1 MNRLYVYSWSFFL
14 FVNAT
19 PNLEA
24 KAVGIN
30 ERSLKF
36 EVKVMKKTNLALLVT
51 GLLIGLLTEQ
61 TFSHN
66 SQDQAIAQNSGDN
79 YDVFRSHETLSYH
92 PINQA
97 SSLTRA
103 VTGATESGVKPGQ
116 ADKLDKIPC
125 IRWIDEETEPRAVLL
140 CIHGL
145 GLHKGTYE
153 DFGREMAKKGLIT
166 YAIDMRGFGSWIPK
180 QKNALIDFDG
190 SLVDIKRAL
199 TEIRKA
205 HPGLPLIM
213 LGESMGGGIGIH
225 ATALYPDLIDGLI
238 SSVPSGDRFN
248 SVDNSLKVGVHA
260 IWGGFN
266 KPIDIGPMVVGAATK
281 KSDLR
286 ERWLKDPL
294 CRTKISPNE
303 LITFQ
308 HFMNGNFDS
317 AGQIK
322 KTPVLFIMGSNDKL
336 VRPVATFKLF
346 DSLATPNKDKVMS
359 NSAEHL
365 IFEEGQFSKDDLSYI
380 NNWIDKKVLAK
391 GKDDSD
397 DTKVAD
403 DKTDTKL
410 AQKKPEE
417 TVALAAPVLVKPA
430 TNSNT
435 NKIATQPADSGIKVS
450 SASGMSY
457 WIELNRGGK
466 IYRCNN
472 KMAFKSGD
480 SIRFHIIPDS
490 AGYAYIVMK
499 EGSSGKKT
507 ILFPSKDT
515 GTKNYLAAKT
525 DYPLP
530 KDWLTFDNT
539 PGIEKM
545 SLLFSTT
552 KIASEQA
559 LNPPVYL
566 TAYVSDDMS
575 GSKDL
580 VPTRMQ
586 LSWDDPTPVILPD
599 QVPGQEKLARSF
611 SSSSGSM
618 VKVSFNDPGGLM
630 AVDVALAHQ

>member
-1 MNRLYVYSWSFFL
+1 
-14 FVNAT
+14 
-19 PNLEA
+19 
-24 KAVGIN
+24 
-30 ERSLKF
+30 
-36 EVKVMKKTNLALLVT
+36 MKKTNLALLVS
-51 GLLIGLLTEQ
+51 GLLLGQALSQ
-61 TFSHN
+61 TR
-66 SQDQAIAQNSGDN
+66 DQAYAQNAGDN
-79 YDVFRSHETLSYH
+79 YDVFRSQETLSYH
-92 PINQA
+92 PNQA
-97 SSLTRA
+97 ASLTRA
-103 VTGATESGVKPGQ
+103 SAFAAEAGAKSGK

-125 IRWIDEETEPRAVLL
+125 IRWIDEAAEPRAVLL

-153 DFGREMAKKGLIT
+153 DFGREMAKKGVVT

-225 ATALYPDLIDGLI
+225 ATALYPDMIDGLI

-248 SVDNSLKVGVHA
+248 SVDNGLKVGVHA
-260 IWGGFN
+260 IFGGFN

-281 KSDLR
+281 KNDLR
-286 ERWLKDPL
+286 ERWLNDPL

-303 LITFQ
+303 LISFQ
-308 HFMNGNFDS
+308 KFMDGNFDS
-317 AGQIK
+317 AGMIK
-322 KTPVLFIMGSNDKL
+322 QTPVLFIMGSNDKL

-380 NNWIDKKVLAK
+380 NKWIDKKVLAK
-391 GKDDSD
+391 GKDSAEE
-397 DTKVAD
+397 TRIAEEQSNS
-403 DKTDTKL
+403 KL
-410 AQKKPEE
+410 AEKKPEE
-417 TVALAAPVLVKPA
+417 KVALAAPVLVKPA
-430 TNSNT
+430 TT
-435 NKIATQPADSGIKVS
+435 AKPAAASDQDHSIKLS
-450 SASGMSY
+450 SSSGMSY

-545 SLLFSTT
+545 SLLFSST
-552 KIASEQA
+552 KIASEKA
-559 LNPPVYL
+559 LNPPEYL

-599 QVPGQEKLARSF
+599 QVPGQEKLASRSF
-611 SSSSGSM
+611 SSSTGSL
-618 VKVSFNDPGGLM
+618 VKVSFNDPSGLM

>member
-1 MNRLYVYSWSFFL
+1 
-14 FVNAT
+14 
-19 PNLEA
+19 
-24 KAVGIN
+24 
-30 ERSLKF
+30 
-36 EVKVMKKTNLALLVT
+36 MKKTNLALLT
-51 GLLIGLLTEQ
+51 SGLLVSLLSAQ
-61 TFSHN
+61 TVSTN
-66 SQDQAIAQNSGDN
+66 SIYQVNA
-79 YDVFRSHETLSYH
+79 
-92 PINQA
+92 QA
-97 SSLTRA
+97 S
-103 VTGATESGVKPGQ
+103 GAKSGK

-125 IRWIDEETEPRAVLL
+125 IRWIDEATEPKAVLL

-145 GLHKGTYE
+145 GLHKGTFE
-153 DFGREMAKKGLIT
+153 DFGREMAKKGVVT

-190 SLVDIKRAL
+190 SLIDVKRAL

-205 HPGLPLIM
+205 HPGLPLIV
-213 LGESMGGGIGIH
+213 LGESMGGGIGVH
-225 ATALYPDLIDGLI
+225 ATALFPDLIDGLV

-248 SVDNSLKVGVHA
+248 SVDNGLKVGVHA
-260 IWGGFN
+260 IFGGFN

-286 ERWLKDPL
+286 ERWLNDPL

-303 LITFQ
+303 LIAFQ
-308 HFMNGNFDS
+308 KFMNGNYDS
-317 AGQIK
+317 AGMIK
-322 KTPVLFIMGSNDKL
+322 QTPVLFIMGSNDKL
-336 VRPVATFKLF
+336 VRPEATFKLF

-365 IFEEGQFSKDDLSYI
+365 IFEEGQFTKDDVNYVS
-380 NNWIDKKVLAK
+380 NWIDKKVLAK
-391 GKDDSD
+391 GTDAQ

-403 DKTDTKL
+403 QSNSTKL
-410 AQKKPEE
+410 AEKKPEE
-417 TVALAAPVLVKPA
+417 KVALAPAVLVKPA
-430 TNSNT
+430 VAANST
-435 NKIATQPADSGIKVS
+435 ATGIGAGNSKSFDVPNSAIKVS
-450 SASGMSY
+450 ASSGMSY

-530 KDWLTFDNT
+530 KDWLTFDNN

-552 KIASEQA
+552 KIASEKA
-559 LNPPVYL
+559 LNPPEYL
-566 TAYVSDDMS
+566 TAYVSNDAS
-575 GSKDL
+575 GAKDL

-586 LSWDDPTPVILPD
+586 LSWDDPNPVILPD
-599 QVPGQEKLARSF
+599 QVPGQEKLAIRSYT
-611 SSSSGSM
+611 STTGSL
-618 VKVSFNDPGGLM
+618 VKVSFNDPNGLM

>member
-1 MNRLYVYSWSFFL
+1 MGS
-14 FVNAT
+14 

-24 KAVGIN
+24 WSVGIN
-30 ERSLKF
+30 ERSLIF

-51 GLLIGLLTEQ
+51 GLLISQ
-61 TFSHN
+61 VFSQSSRN
-66 SQDQAIAQNSGDN
+66 QVSAQNAGDN
-79 YDVFRSHETLSYH
+79 YDVFRSHDALSYH
-92 PINQA
+92 PINQ
-97 SSLTRA
+97 SSTLTRA
-103 VTGATESGVKPGQ
+103 TAFATESQSSSGAKSGK

-125 IRWIDEETEPRAVLL
+125 IRWIDEEAEPKAVLL

-180 QKNALIDFDG
+180 QKNAQIDFDG
-190 SLVDIKRAL
+190 SLIDIKRAL

-225 ATALYPDLIDGLI
+225 ATALYPDLVDGLI

-260 IWGGFN
+260 VFGGFN

-286 ERWLKDPL
+286 ERWLNDPL

-303 LITFQ
+303 LIAFQ
-308 HFMNGNFDS
+308 KFMNGNFDS
-317 AGQIK
+317 AGLIK
-322 KTPVLFIMGSNDKL
+322 QTPVLFIMGSNDKL

-380 NNWIDKKVLAK
+380 SKWIDKKVLAK
-391 GKDDSD
+391 GKEETEDN
-397 DTKVAD
+397 KVAD
-403 DKTDTKL
+403 DQGKTKL
-410 AQKKPEE
+410 AEKKPEE
-417 TVALAAPVLVKPA
+417 KVALAAPVLVKPS
-430 TNSNT
+430 TT
-435 NKIATQPADSGIKVS
+435 KKPAEANNHDIKVS
-450 SASGMSY
+450 SSAGMSY

-552 KIASEQA
+552 KIANEQA

-611 SSSSGSM
+611 SSSNGSM

>member
-1 MNRLYVYSWSFFL
+1 
-14 FVNAT
+14 
-19 PNLEA
+19 
-24 KAVGIN
+24 
-30 ERSLKF
+30 
-36 EVKVMKKTNLALLVT
+36 
-51 GLLIGLLTEQ
+51 
-61 TFSHN
+61 
-66 SQDQAIAQNSGDN
+66 
-79 YDVFRSHETLSYH
+79 
-92 PINQA
+92 
-97 SSLTRA
+97 
-103 VTGATESGVKPGQ
+103 
-116 ADKLDKIPC
+116 
-125 IRWIDEETEPRAVLL
+125 
-140 CIHGL
+140 
-145 GLHKGTYE
+145 
-153 DFGREMAKKGLIT
+153 
-166 YAIDMRGFGSWIPK
+166 IDMRGFGSWIPK

-248 SVDNSLKVGVHA
+248 TVDNSLKVGVHA
-260 IWGGFN
+260 VFGGFN

-286 ERWLKDPL
+286 ERWLNDPL

-303 LITFQ
+303 LIAFQ
-308 HFMNGNFDS
+308 KFMNGNFDS
-317 AGQIK
+317 AGLIK

-380 NNWIDKKVLAK
+380 SKWIDKKVLAK
-391 GKDDSD
+391 GQENTE
-397 DTKVAD
+397 DTKIAD
-403 DKTDTKL
+403 DQNSTKL
-410 AQKKPEE
+410 AEKKTEE
-417 TVALAAPVLVKPA
+417 KVALATPVLVKP
-430 TNSNT
+430 TNT
-435 NKIATQPADSGIKVS
+435 NKVAPSTDHDIKVS
-450 SASGMSY
+450 SSSGMSY

-530 KDWLTFDNT
+530 KDWLTFDNN

-552 KIASEQA
+552 KIANDQA

-599 QVPGQEKLARSF
+599 QVPGQDRLARSF
-611 SSSSGSM
+611 TSTTGSL

>member
-1 MNRLYVYSWSFFL
+1 
-14 FVNAT
+14 
-19 PNLEA
+19 
-24 KAVGIN
+24 
-30 ERSLKF
+30 
-36 EVKVMKKTNLALLVT
+36 MKKTNIALLVT
-51 GLLIGLLTEQ
+51 GLLIGQ
-61 TFSHN
+61 VVSPN
-66 SQDQAIAQNSGDN
+66 NRDQASAQNAGDN
-79 YDVFRSHETLSYH
+79 YDVFRSKQTLSYH
-92 PINQA
+92 PVNQT
-97 SSLTRA
+97 SSLSRA
-103 VTGATESGVKPGQ
+103 AANATESGAKSGK

-125 IRWIDEETEPRAVLL
+125 IRWIDEAAEPRAVLL

-225 ATALYPDLIDGLI
+225 ATALYPDLVDGLI

-260 IWGGFN
+260 VFGGFN

-286 ERWLKDPL
+286 ERWLNDPL

-303 LITFQ
+303 LIAFQ
-308 HFMNGNFDS
+308 KFMNGNFDS
-317 AGQIK
+317 AGLIK

-346 DSLATPNKDKVMS
+346 DSLTTPHKDKVMS

-365 IFEEGQFSKDDLSYI
+365 IFEEGQFNKDDLSYI
-380 NNWIDKKVLAK
+380 SKWIDSKVLAK
-391 GKDDSD
+391 GQESAE
-397 DTKVAD
+397 DTKIAD
-403 DKTDTKL
+403 QQNNKL
-410 AQKKPEE
+410 AEKKAEE
-417 TVALAAPVLVKPA
+417 KVTLAAPILVKP
-430 TNSNT
+430 TNT
-435 NKIATQPADSGIKVS
+435 NKVAAATNHDMKVS
-450 SASGMSY
+450 SSSGMSY

-480 SIRFHIIPDS
+480 SIRFHIIPDT

-545 SLLFSTT
+545 SLLFSST

-599 QVPGQEKLARSF
+599 QVPGQVPQDRLARSF
-611 SSSSGSM
+611 TSTTGSL